1 MNAVSTHTFLLVQ
14 EIPDEVTYNRLAE
27 NVRPFKSFPIGN
39 GDKLRL
45 IFSQES
51 HAELAKRVF
60 AGIDG
65 RSKAFLVPISEVAA
79 APAVAKQ

>member
-1 MNAVSTHTFLLVQ
+1 MKSMPTHTFLLVQ

-27 NVRPFKSFPIGN
+27 NVRQFKSFPIGN

-51 HAELAKRVF
+51 QADLAKRVF
-60 AGIDG
+60 AGLEHN
-65 RSKAFLVPISEVAA
+65 RYAFLVPISEVAA
-79 APAVAKQ
+79 APN